1 MPHHGGVGTSYSY
14 AVGPLMAFIF
24 LGIMILLLRWA
35 FRRGVSVVA
44 APPRPGQADDYGI
57 LVPVATPPS
66 YIEGEMIRRSLED
79 AGIKAT
85 LAQTLDGPRVMVW
98 PGDESRAR
106 AQLDAR

>member
-1 MPHHGGVGTSYSY
+1 VGTSYSY
-14 AVGPLMAFIF
+14 AVGPIMAFVF
-24 LGIMILLLRWA
+24 LGVLILLLRWA

-44 APPRPGQADDYGI
+44 APPRQGASDEYGL

-66 YIEGEMIRRSLED
+66 YVEGEIIRRSLED
-79 AGIKAT
+79 AGIRAT

-98 PGDESRAR
+98 PSDEIRAR

>member
-1 MPHHGGVGTSYSY
+1 MGTSYSY
-14 AVGPLMAFIF
+14 AVGPIMAFLF

-44 APPRPGQADDYGI
+44 APPRPGQANDYGL
-57 LVPVATPPS
+57 LVPIATPPN
-66 YIEGEMIRRSLED
+66 YVEGEIIRRSLED
-79 AGIKAT
+79 AGIRAT

-106 AQLDAR
+106 ARLNAG

>member
-1 MPHHGGVGTSYSY
+1 MPHHGLVGTSYSY
-14 AVGPLMAFIF
+14 AVGPLMAFVF

-44 APPRPGQADDYGI
+44 APPRPGQADDYGLLI
-57 LVPVATPPS
+57 PVATPPS

-85 LAQTLDGPRVMVW
+85 LAQTLDGPRIMVW

>member
-1 MPHHGGVGTSYSY
+1 MGTSYSY

-98 PGDESRAR
+98 PGDEGRAR
-106 AQLDAR
+106 AQLNAN

>member
-1 MPHHGGVGTSYSY
+1 MPHHGVVGTSYSY
-14 AVGPLMAFIF
+14 AVGPIMAFAF
-24 LGIMILLLRWA
+24 LGVLILLLRWA

-44 APPRPGQADDYGI
+44 APPRQGTASDYGL
-57 LVPVATPPS
+57 LVSVATPPS
-66 YIEGEMIRRSLED
+66 YVEGEMIRRSLED

-98 PGDESRAR
+98 PGDEIRAR